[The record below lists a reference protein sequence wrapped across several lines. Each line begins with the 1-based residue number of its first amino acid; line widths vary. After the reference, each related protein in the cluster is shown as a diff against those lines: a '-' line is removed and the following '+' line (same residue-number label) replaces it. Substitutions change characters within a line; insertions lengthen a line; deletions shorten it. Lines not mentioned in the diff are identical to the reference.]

1 MTMTAKSSYKPATVK
16 PGRLLIGG
24 EWTASRSGKSF
35 DVFNPATEQKITTA
49 AYGDAGDVD
58 AAVAAARKAFD
69 HGPWGKITPRE
80 RGLHLYKLADLLETH
95 KEEFA
100 VLESMDNGKPI
111 SECLGFD
118 LPQAIDT
125 FRYYAGW
132 ADKMTGEVNP
142 VGSSYFSYTLREP
155 VGVVAQIIPWNF
167 PLLMAAWKLGPALA
181 CGCTSILKPA
191 EQTPLTALRL
201 GELILEA
208 GFPAGV
214 VNIITGDHVA
224 GAALANHKNVDKVA
238 FTGSTEVGKKV
249 MVAAAQ
255 NLKRVSMELGGKAPN
270 IVFADADVDAAVKG
284 AVTAI
289 FFNQGEVCCAGSRLY
304 LSEKIHDE
312 FIEKFSKVAKSI
324 KVGNP
329 LEAATQMGAQVSLEQ
344 HEKVLGFIDAG
355 LKGGAKLAAGGKS
368 LRSSLGGYFLEPTIF
383 TDTTSSMKI
392 VQEEIFGPVV
402 ATKKF
407 SGIEDLI
414 EQAHDTAY
422 GLSAGLWTKNVSL
435 AHETARR
442 LRAGTIW
449 INCYNAFDVAV
460 PFGGFKESGFGRE
473 LGKAAL
479 DLYTEQ
485 KAVWVAL

>member
-1 MTMTAKSSYKPATVK
+1 MTAKSSYKPATVK

-167 PLLMAAWKLGPALA
+167 PLLMAAWKEP
-181 CGCTSILKPA
+181 
-191 EQTPLTALRL
+191 
-201 GELILEA
+201 
-208 GFPAGV
+208 FP
-214 VNIITGDHVA
+214 
-224 GAALANHKNVDKVA
+224 
-238 FTGSTEVGKKV
+238 
-249 MVAAAQ
+249 
-255 NLKRVSMELGGKAPN
+255 
-270 IVFADADVDAAVKG
+270 
-284 AVTAI
+284 
-289 FFNQGEVCCAGSRLY
+289 
-304 LSEKIHDE
+304 
-312 FIEKFSKVAKSI
+312 
-324 KVGNP
+324 
-329 LEAATQMGAQVSLEQ
+329 
-344 HEKVLGFIDAG
+344 
-355 LKGGAKLAAGGKS
+355 
-368 LRSSLGGYFLEPTIF
+368 SS
-383 TDTTSSMKI
+383 
-392 VQEEIFGPVV
+392 
-402 ATKKF
+402 A
-407 SGIEDLI
+407 
-414 EQAHDTAY
+414 
-422 GLSAGLWTKNVSL
+422 SA
-435 AHETARR
+435 R
-442 LRAGTIW
+442 
-449 INCYNAFDVAV
+449 
-460 PFGGFKESGFGRE
+460 P
-473 LGKAAL
+473 
-479 DLYTEQ
+479 
-485 KAVWVAL
+485 

>member
-1 MTMTAKSSYKPATVK
+1 MTTFKTLTVK

-24 EWTASRSGKSF
+24 EWTAARAGKTF
-35 DVFNPATEQKITTA
+35 DVLNPATEQKITTA
-49 AYGDAGDVD
+49 AYGDTPDVD
-58 AAVAAARKAFD
+58 AAVAAARRAFD
-69 HGPWGKITPRE
+69 QGPWGKMPARE
-80 RGLHLYKLADLLETH
+80 RGMYLYKLADLVEKN
-95 KEEFA
+95 KEELA
-100 VLESMDNGKPI
+100 TLESMDNGKPI

-118 LPQAIDT
+118 IPQAVDT

-132 ADKMTGEVNP
+132 ADKMYGEINP
-142 VGSSYFSYTLREP
+142 VAPNFFSYTLKEP

-181 CGCTSILKPA
+181 CGCVSILKPA

-201 GELILEA
+201 GELIVEA
-208 GFPAGV
+208 GFPPGV
-214 VNIITGDHVA
+214 VNIVTGDHVA

-270 IVFADADVDAAVKG
+270 IIFADADIDLAVQG

-304 LSEKIHDE
+304 LDERIHDE
-312 FIEKFSKVAKSI
+312 FIEKFARVAKAI

-329 LEAATQMGAQVSLEQ
+329 LDSATQMGAQVSLEQ
-344 HEKVLGFIDAG
+344 HEKVMGYIASG
-355 LKGGAKLAAGGKS
+355 VSAGAKLAAGGKS
-368 LRSSLGGYFLEPTIF
+368 LRPTLGGYFLEPTIF
-383 TDTTSSMKI
+383 TDTSNDMKI
-392 VQEEIFGPVV
+392 VKEEIFGPVV
-402 ATKKF
+402 ATKRF
-407 SGIEDLI
+407 SNVDDLI
-414 EQAHDTAY
+414 TQAHDTAY
-422 GLSAGLWTKNVSL
+422 GLSAGLWTKNVTL

-460 PFGGFKESGFGRE
+460 PFGGYKESGFGRE

-485 KAVWVAL
+485 KAVWVGL